1 MATTLTDTTFSSTY
15 KDDFADSA
23 GFHRILFNSGKALQ
37 ARELTQLQTILQRQ
51 IQRFGDNIFKEGAVV
66 KPGGPNL
73 NQKYEF
79 IKLDTTT
86 NTLPADTSTLIGTTI
101 TGVTSSIQAK
111 ILQVVEAT
119 GSDPATLYVQYINTS
134 SGTSGT
140 NTIRMTAGE
149 NLSGSTTLTVQTT
162 NTTAN
167 PAVGVGILATLLSG
181 IYYARGNFVFT
192 DDQSKIISKYS
203 DNVDTNIGFKVVED
217 VVTASDNSSLYD
229 NQGAV
234 PNVAAPGA
242 DRFRITLTIA
252 EESDIDSDENFIH
265 VATVKEGSIYSAVSI
280 NDAYNIPND
289 VVAKR
294 IFENSGD
301 YIVKPYTID
310 FSLDSQN
317 THLLLNVSAGTAV
330 VDGYRADRS
339 FPSTLRVDKPTQTIT
354 LNNDVIGVNYGNSVV
369 VSPETDSATHGLPN
383 INVFEK
389 LTLKDG
395 LDFTGSDL
403 GTVRVKAINE
413 DGANLSLIHI

>member
-1 MATTLTDTTFSSTY
+1 MKINILG
-15 KDDFADSA
+15 A
-23 GFHRILFNSGKALQ
+23 G
-37 ARELTQLQTILQRQ
+37 
-51 IQRFGDNIFKEGAVV
+51 
-66 KPGGPNL
+66 
-73 NQKYEF
+73 
-79 IKLDTTT
+79 
-86 NTLPADTSTLIGTTI
+86 
-101 TGVTSSIQAK
+101 
-111 ILQVVEAT
+111 
-119 GSDPATLYVQYINTS
+119 
-134 SGTSGT
+134 
-140 NTIRMTAGE
+140 TAG
-149 NLSGSTTLTVQTT
+149 LV
-162 NTTAN
+162 TALILKTKFPN
-167 PAVGVGILATLLSG
+167 YKINIIKSDDIGIVGVGEGSTEHWAEFMSYVGIKFEDLIKETGATLKSG
-181 IYYARGNFVFT
+181 IYYARGHFVFT

-330 VDGYRADRS
+330 VDG
-339 FPSTLRVDKPTQTIT
+339 
-354 LNNDVIGVNYGNSVV
+354 
-369 VSPETDSATHGLPN
+369 
-383 INVFEK
+383 
-389 LTLKDG
+389 
-395 LDFTGSDL
+395 
-403 GTVRVKAINE
+403 
-413 DGANLSLIHI
+413 